1 MSNTN
6 TSHFSLEDEMLLW
19 ERRELGRN
27 LRPAERTRLWESI
40 EANKVHSEFFDT
52 VEENLLAAL

>member
-1 MSNTN
+1 MTNIN